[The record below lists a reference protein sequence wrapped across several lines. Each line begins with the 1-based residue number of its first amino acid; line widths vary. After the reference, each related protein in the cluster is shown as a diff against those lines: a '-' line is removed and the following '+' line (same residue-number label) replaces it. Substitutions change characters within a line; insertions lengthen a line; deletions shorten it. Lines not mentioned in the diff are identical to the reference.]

1 MHFHRAYI
9 YLRERPPPPNQPA
22 ESNTAVSM
30 AEEAI
35 FEFLHSEIV
44 NYTLNKEHGKEKD
57 LSTLE
62 FMGYTTG
69 YRIIE
74 RLTREWPRFKD
85 ELDTMKFICTDFWS
99 SIYRKQIDNLRT
111 NHQGVYVLQDN
122 AFRFLTRL
130 SAGSQYLEHAPK
142 FVAYTC
148 GLVRGSL
155 ANLGITSTVTAEVQT
170 MPSCK
175 FHIQVNRT

>member
-1 MHFHRAYI
+1 
-9 YLRERPPPPNQPA
+9 
-22 ESNTAVSM
+22 M

-35 FEFLHSEIV
+35 FEYLHSEIV
-44 NYTLNKEHGKEKD
+44 NYTLTKDSNKVSSDILHRYTFETD
-57 LSTLE
+57 LSKTITQENDLSALE
-62 FMGYTTG
+62 YIGYSTG

-99 SIYRKQIDNLRT
+99 SIYKKQIDNLRT

-130 SAGSQYLEHAPK
+130 SSSSQYLEHAPK
-142 FVAYTC
+142 
-148 GLVRGSL
+148 VR
-155 ANLGITSTVTAEVQT
+155 LGKEI
-170 MPSCK
+170 
-175 FHIQVNRT
+175 